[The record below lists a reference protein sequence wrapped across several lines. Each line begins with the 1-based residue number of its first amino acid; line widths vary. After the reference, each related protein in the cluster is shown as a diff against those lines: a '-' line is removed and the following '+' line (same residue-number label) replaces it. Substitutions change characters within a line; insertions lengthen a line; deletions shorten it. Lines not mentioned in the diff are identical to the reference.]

1 MNIVKVVDL
10 PASELMI
17 HNESADHNYLA
28 RLLASLDEDDYPVP
42 LGVFRCIDKP
52 RYGELLE
59 EQIKLATRNQ
69 GRGVLRDHLRA
80 GDTWQVN

>member
-1 MNIVKVVDL
+1 MAKN
-10 PASELMI
+10 ELII
-17 HNESADHNYLA
+17 HNETANHNYLA
-28 RLLASLDEDDYPVP
+28 RILASMDEDDYPVP

-59 EQIKLATRNQ
+59 EQIQQATRNQ
-69 GRGVLRDHLRA
+69 GRGELLDYLHA